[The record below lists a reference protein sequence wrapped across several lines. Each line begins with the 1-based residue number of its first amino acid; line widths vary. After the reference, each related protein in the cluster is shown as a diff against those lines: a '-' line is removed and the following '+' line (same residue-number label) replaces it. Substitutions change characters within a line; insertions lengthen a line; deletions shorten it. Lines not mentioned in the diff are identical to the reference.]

1 MENPECRIIKILV
14 PNCYQC
20 FITWLVLGP
29 PNLHLAF
36 NGKSKQGEV
45 VKKLSQSTSSNLD
58 EVQPDEMGNSVL
70 SINPHVSEAS
80 REVANLTLTPI
91 ISGTAKQNGLK
102 KNWTS
107 MAKTH
112 VSKKRFVQ
120 KVAGRAGAEGQNSS
134 ISTQYDYL
142 TFHVTRTKNQSKKVC
157 RFGCQSCF

>member
-45 VKKLSQSTSSNLD
+45 VKKLSHSTSSNLD
-58 EVQPDEMGNSVL
+58 EVQPDEVGNLVL

-80 REVANLTLTPI
+80 R
-91 ISGTAKQNGLK
+91 
-102 KNWTS
+102 
-107 MAKTH
+107 
-112 VSKKRFVQ
+112 
-120 KVAGRAGAEGQNSS
+120 
-134 ISTQYDYL
+134 
-142 TFHVTRTKNQSKKVC
+142 
-157 RFGCQSCF
+157 